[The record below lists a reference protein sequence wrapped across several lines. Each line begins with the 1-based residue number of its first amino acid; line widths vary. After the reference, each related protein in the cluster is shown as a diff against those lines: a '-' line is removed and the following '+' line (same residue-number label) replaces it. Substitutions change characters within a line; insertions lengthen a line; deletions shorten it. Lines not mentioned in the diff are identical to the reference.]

1 VAGEGILVQLV
12 VRIPRALRR
21 EVRLHCV
28 TTETT
33 LMDFVIQAITEK
45 LKRDTA
51 R

>member
-12 VRIPRALRR
+12 VRVPRALRR